1 MKSPELFLPK
11 ILKVR
16 EECAKIPKF
25 VVVEYVYRDEER
37 DMQITREDVRNVAII
52 AHVDHGKTTLVDE
65 LLKQSGVFRDNQ
77 EVAERVMDSND
88 IERERG
94 ITILSK
100 NTAVTYKNTKINI
113 IDTPGHADFGGEVE
127 RVLKMV
133 NGVILVV
140 DAFEGAMPQTKFV
153 LKKALEL
160 DLNVIVCINKIDRPE
175 ARPAEVEEE
184 VLELLLELDANEKQL
199 DCPFV
204 YASAKAGIAS
214 LSPDEPGTDM
224 QPLFETI
231 LKYIPAPTGDPDA
244 GTQILISTIDYNEY
258 VGRIGVGKV
267 DNGTIKLNQDAIIV
281 NHHEPDKYRKV
292 KIGKLYEFEGLN
304 KVEVNEAGIG
314 SIVAISGISDIHIG
328 DTICS
333 LNNPVAIPFQK
344 ISEPTLSMDFMVNDS
359 PLAGKEGKFVTSR
372 HLRDR
377 LFKELNTD
385 VSLRVEETPG
395 VENSFKVSGRGELH
409 LSVLIEN
416 MRREGYEFAVSKA
429 EVLYHTDERGKKLEP
444 MELAYIDVPDDCTGS
459 VIQKL
464 SQRKGEL
471 LGMSPING
479 GYTRLQFSIPSRGLI
494 GYRGEFLTDTKG
506 NGIINSSFE
515 GYEEYKGDISYRKN
529 GSLIAYES
537 GDAITYGLFNA
548 QERGTLF
555 IGPGEK
561 VYAGMIVGENPR
573 TEDIEVNVC
582 KTKHLTNTRS
592 SSADE
597 ALRLVPPKIL
607 SLEQALDYIDTDEL
621 LEVTPKSLRIR
632 KKILDHTAR
641 YRANKK

>member
-1 MKSPELFLPK
+1 
-11 ILKVR
+11 
-16 EECAKIPKF
+16 
-25 VVVEYVYRDEER
+25 
-37 DMQITREDVRNVAII
+37 MQITREDVRNVAII

-304 KVEVNEAGIG
+304 KVEVSEAGIG

-333 LNNPVAIPFQK
+333 PDDPEPIPFQK
-344 ISEPTLSMDFMVNDS
+344 ISEPTIAMHFMVNDS

-377 LFKELNTD
+377 LFRELNTD
-385 VSLRVEETPG
+385 VSLRVEETDTT
-395 VENSFKVSGRGELH
+395 ESFKVSGRGELH

-429 EVLYHTDERGKKLEP
+429 EVIYKEDEKGKKLEP
-444 MELAYIDVPDDCTGS
+444 FEIAVIDVPDEFSGT
-459 VIQKL
+459 VINML
-464 SQRKGEL
+464 NQRKGEL
-471 LGMSPING
+471 QGMAPTGNG
-479 GYTRLQFSIPSRGLI
+479 TTRLEFSIPSRGLI
-494 GYRGEFLTDTKG
+494 GFRGDFMTATKG
-506 NGIINSSFE
+506 NGIINTMFD
-515 GYEEYKGDISYRKN
+515 GYQPYKGDMNYRSQ
-529 GSLIAYES
+529 GSLIAFES
-537 GDAITYGLFNA
+537 GESITYGLFNA

-555 IGPGEK
+555 IGPGEQ
-561 VYAGMIVGENPR
+561 VYGGMVVGQCGKA
-573 TEDIEVNVC
+573 EDIEVNVC
-582 KTKHLTNTRS
+582 KKKQLTNTRAS
-592 SSADE
+592 GSDD
-597 ALRLVPPKIL
+597 ALKLTPPKLL
-607 SLEQALDYIDTDEL
+607 SLEQALDFIDTDEL
-621 LEVTPKSLRIR
+621 LEITPKSIRIR
-632 KKILDHTAR
+632 KKILDPTLR
-641 YRANKK
+641 MRAKRAMQSN